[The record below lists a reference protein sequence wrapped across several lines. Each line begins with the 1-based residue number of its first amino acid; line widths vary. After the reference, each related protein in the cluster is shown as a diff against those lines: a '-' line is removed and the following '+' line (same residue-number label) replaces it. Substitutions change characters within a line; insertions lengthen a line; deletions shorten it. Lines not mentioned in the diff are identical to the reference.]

1 MKAAIASCVALCAAL
16 AFAPASADELVAR
29 DGDDS
34 VRLADAPCESQ
45 VIMKLVPETHAE
57 YKKASATVKG
67 QNYVACWR
75 EMGNVAHL
83 IYEDGDQGI
92 IPMVEL
98 KPELTV

>member
-1 MKAAIASCVALCAAL
+1 MKAALVLCAATL
-16 AFAPASADELVAR
+16 ALAPAFADDLIAR
-29 DGDDS
+29 EGDDS

-45 VIMKLVPETHAE
+45 VIMKLVPETHGE
-57 YKKASATVKG
+57 YKKASAVVKG

-98 KPELTV
+98 KRELTV